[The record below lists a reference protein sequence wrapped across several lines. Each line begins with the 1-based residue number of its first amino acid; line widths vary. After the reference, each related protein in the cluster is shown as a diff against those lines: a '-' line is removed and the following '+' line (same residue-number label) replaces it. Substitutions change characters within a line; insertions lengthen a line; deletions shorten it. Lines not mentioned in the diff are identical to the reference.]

1 MNKNLRVVTIVTLLI
16 IMILP
21 VTAVN
26 YPTYKP
32 TRTAYSTTPSVPSD
46 DNSGNTTYGGYSTTT
61 SGGVTTYGEGSAI
74 GARGPRR
81 MPIGGYTENPDGSPV
96 ENGSENETYIDSK
109 GNTWVYYSD
118 GGWEKVSSEDAG
130 NPMPIGS
137 PLLML
142 LFAAMAAAVVAWRRK
157 NLVTE

>member
-1 MNKNLRVVTIVTLLI
+1 MNKNLRMVTIVTLLI

-21 VTAVN
+21 VAAID

-32 TRTAYSTTPSVPSD
+32 ARTAYSTTPSVPSD

-74 GARGPRR
+74 GANGPKR
-81 MPIGGYTENPDGSPV
+81 V
-96 ENGSENETYIDSK
+96 K
-109 GNTWVYYSD
+109 SD
-118 GGWEKVSSEDAG
+118 GTGVYNGEYLTIDGVQCTWNEELQMWVDVDGETHTNLI
-130 NPMPIGS
+130 NPSDPAPIGS

-157 NLVTE
+157 KIAC